1 MKLVL
6 CDDHALLLDAL
17 QPALARHG
25 HEVLA
30 LTVTPQAAVDAVG
43 RYRPDVLLL
52 DVSFPNDSGLR
63 VVGAVLEAS
72 PDTKVVILSA
82 ASDPQVAW
90 AAIEA
95 GAVGFTRK
103 DRGLDGIIRT
113 LERVLAGETVIDPD
127 VLRALVS
134 HTRNRQ
140 DVHDAHW
147 LASFLTRR
155 EREVLTRIVAGQT
168 TDEMAAGMGVAR
180 STARTH
186 VQAVLQ
192 KLGVHSRL
200 QAATIMF
207 GQPGFAPLPVTGRDG

>member
-30 LTVTPQAAVDAVG
+30 LTVTPQAAVDAVR
-43 RYRPDVLLL
+43 RYQPDVLLL
-52 DVSFPNDSGLR
+52 DVSFPEDSGLR
-63 VVGAVLEAS
+63 VVGDVLEAS
-72 PDTKVVILSA
+72 PGTKVVILSA

-95 GAVGFTRK
+95 GAVAFTRK

-140 DVHDAHW
+140 DVHDAQW

-207 GQPGFAPLPVTGRDG
+207 GEPGFTPLPVTGRDR